1 MWKPGDRQARPTSCR
16 SLPVDRPEGLA
27 VRAPDEWT
35 MCEWELERSRR
46 RGRCREVVMSGDEG
60 SFFTMILGAGPR
72 DLLEDLRLERPLRV
86 GGDMEEVG
94 VVGLMESEGWRKQE
108 EEEEEEEEDE

>member
-1 MWKPGDRQARPTSCR
+1 
-16 SLPVDRPEGLA
+16 
-27 VRAPDEWT
+27 
-35 MCEWELERSRR
+35 
-46 RGRCREVVMSGDEG
+46 
-60 SFFTMILGAGPR
+60 MILGAGPR